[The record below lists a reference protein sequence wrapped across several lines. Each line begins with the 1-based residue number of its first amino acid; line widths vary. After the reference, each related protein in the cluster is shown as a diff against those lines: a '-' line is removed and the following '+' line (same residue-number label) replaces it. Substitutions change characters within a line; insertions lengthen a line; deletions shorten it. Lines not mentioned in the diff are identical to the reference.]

1 MKKFTYLSILL
12 FTLTMVSCSD
22 PNVLVP
28 SVTSPDQN
36 WMLEQKID
44 FFQALTTNPT
54 TEAFT
59 KTIENSNGESVL
71 YVRNIIT
78 TDSKC
83 EMRPTSMV
91 TNNGKNIEL
100 IYRDE
105 SPIGTLSLGSQKNT
119 EMRHYFVIRNMGK
132 GTGANIPVT
141 IKYVFPNPNLGV
153 NRNEIKTLTF

>member
-22 PNVLVP
+22 TNVLVP
-28 SVTSPDQN
+28 SVTSGNQD

-44 FFQALTTNPT
+44 LFQAIDNSPT
-54 TEAFT
+54 LFS
-59 KTIENSNGESVL
+59 KTIENTNGESVL
-71 YVRNIIT
+71 FVRNVIT
-78 TDSKC
+78 SDSRC
-83 EMRPTSMV
+83 EMRPTSIV

-100 IYRDE
+100 TYRDE

-119 EMRHYFVIRNMGK
+119 EMRHYFVIKTMGK